1 MVQEASLF
9 MKNMQRITWILG
21 FSERDMI
28 CFQRGLQI
36 GELWNT
42 DTYAS
47 TLCQLDVRTNTGI
60 WVLKHLITN
69 EQDDSG
75 VLIKDI
81 VCRCRE
87 SSRPAENFLRSLLE
101 SSQLAVASSLHQR
114 LSICQSV
121 LCSRLPLQWP
131 QELTFKNE
139 VTEENAMLPVYSRE
153 HQLQD
158 GPSPGSHTFKGNCS
172 PSSRCFNSQQP
183 LAGHF
188 RVPAF
193 SMLEP

>member
-1 MVQEASLF
+1 MSKEVSRLLLLPPHRKHNVEPRRIKKMVQESSLF

-21 FSERDMI
+21 FSERNMI
-28 CFQRGLQI
+28 CLQRGLQI

-47 TLCQLDVRTNTGI
+47 MLCQLDVKTNTGI
-60 WVLKHLITN
+60 WVLKHLISN

-87 SSRPAENFLRSLLE
+87 SSRPAENFLRSLFE

-121 LCSRLPLQWP
+121 LGSHLPLQWP
-131 QELTFKNE
+131 QELTCKNE
-139 VTEENAMLPVYSRE
+139 VTEEKAMLPVYSWE

-158 GPSPGSHTFKGNCS
+158 GS
-172 PSSRCFNSQQP
+172 
-183 LAGHF
+183 
-188 RVPAF
+188 
-193 SMLEP
+193 